1 MIQSY
6 IISFHKENWMKGRLV
21 AYIVILILAVLGVY
35 SYNTNP
41 DVQKWVAT
49 YTEEDFSDENI
60 YSDLD
65 SLAIRLQDEIMAGSE
80 SFVVYLKDMDAETIA
95 NINDTL
101 DGIYGRGSSYQQLG
115 LVATYYMKICIYVER
130 STNYYVLKAYTE
142 NTPIPDTEKKA
153 QQLYEIVQHIM
164 TEYVTESMTNYDK
177 EKVFHDYIVKNCA
190 YSSNVD
196 QPPSS
201 DIYRAYGALVNGDA
215 VCNGYAEA
223 LHLLLACAGIESR
236 FVVGTADGVSHAW
249 NLVHLNGKWFHLDA
263 TWDDPT
269 PDREGVVIHR
279 FFNLSDEEMEK
290 THIWKKENYP
300 AASGGM

>member
-1 MIQSY
+1 
-6 IISFHKENWMKGRLV
+6 MKSRL
-21 AYIVILILAVLGVY
+21 IVYVIILILAVLGVY

-49 YTEEDFSDENI
+49 YTEEEFSDANI

-65 SLAIRLQDEIMAGSE
+65 GLAIRLQEEIMKGSD
-80 SFVVYLKDMDAETIA
+80 SFVVYLKDMDAEAIG

-101 DGIYGRGSSYQQLG
+101 DGIYGRGSSYQQLD
-115 LVATYYMKICIYVER
+115 LVATHYMKVRISVER

-142 NTPIPDTEKKA
+142 NAPIPDTEKKA
-153 QQLYEIVQHIM
+153 QQLYECVQHIM
-164 TEYVTESMTNYDK
+164 TEYITESMTNYDK

-190 YSSNVD
+190 YSSNID

-223 LHLLLACAGIESR
+223 LHLLLTCAGIESR
-236 FVVGTADGVSHAW
+236 FVIGTADGVSHAW
-249 NLVHLNGKWFHLDA
+249 NLVNLNGKWFHLDA

-269 PDREGVVIHR
+269 PDREGMVKYTY
-279 FFNLSDEEMEK
+279 FNVSDEEIAK
-290 THIWKKENYP
+290 THNWERENYP
-300 AASGGM
+300 AASGGI